1 MYYSIVA
8 YTMNIIIPCRH
19 QLCAWFVIMVYIMCY
34 LYCELHYEYVRVV
47 MNIIIMCYVYHD
59 HFDEYL
65 EQLL

>member
-8 YTMNIIIPCRH
+8 YTMNIITPCRH

-34 LYCELHYEYVRVV
+34 VYC
-47 MNIIIMCYVYHD
+47 D
-59 HFDEYL
+59 HFDDYV